1 MIEKFE
7 DLGLE
12 PHNLL
17 EEVEPKI
24 QEKLGLTI
32 QEMKEAISASVIE
45 NADELATEFVN
56 IAPLGDYSKLL
67 EDNEEMAEFLKTEAH
82 KAEHWHLSG
91 IRVLD
96 EKKKILTF
104 YFDNDSVDDG
114 DLFKGFAYVSFEG
127 KIKHAFAQGE

>member
-12 PHNLL
+12 PHNIL

-24 QEKLGLTI
+24 QDKLGITI
-32 QEMKEAISASVIE
+32 QEMKAAIGVSVIE

-67 EDNEEMAEFLKTEAH
+67 EDNESMAEFLKTEAY
-82 KAEHWHLSG
+82 KEEHWHLTG
-91 IRVLD
+91 IRILD
-96 EKKKILTF
+96 EKKKLLTF
-104 YFDNDSVDDG
+104 YFSNDSVDDG
-114 DLFKGFAYVSFEG
+114 ELFQGFAYVSFEG

>member
-12 PHNLL
+12 KHNLL

-24 QEKLGLTI
+24 QDKLGI
-32 QEMKEAISASVIE
+32 SFKEMKDALSESVIQ
-45 NADELATEFVN
+45 NADELAAEFVN

-67 EDNEEMAEFLKTEAH
+67 EDNKSMAEFLKTEAH

-91 IRVLD
+91 IRILD
-96 EKKKILTF
+96 EKKKLLAF
-104 YFDNDSVDDG
+104 NFSNDSVDDG